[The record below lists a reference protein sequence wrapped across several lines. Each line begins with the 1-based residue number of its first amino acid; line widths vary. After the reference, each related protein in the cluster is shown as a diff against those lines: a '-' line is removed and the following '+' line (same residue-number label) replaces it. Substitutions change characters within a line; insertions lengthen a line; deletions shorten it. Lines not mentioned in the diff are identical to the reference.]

1 MLKNKNINTILLLS
15 ILLFSIK
22 WVVSFYFYDESLSV
36 RLIFDSGRDGEQY
49 FPLIKYFAS
58 FELNKS
64 FDPSVENLKI
74 MPFPITAILI
84 HSTLFKI
91 FGNLGFLIVE
101 FLAIFSFLIIFYKIF
116 SYFFSKNESILLSL
130 LFFSIPSI
138 ISILNIES
146 LPYINLLK
154 SEFYTLRIPRP
165 IISGLYLFSFLYL
178 IVSMD
183 KGEIFTKK
191 KSILLGIILGFS
203 LSSVYHFFFIEISS
217 FLIFLVYKFKSNILK
232 KIIEN
237 YKNIL
242 LSIFFFLLSILPFLL
257 ILLYHEEDLSG
268 RAGVFQLNFEKKKI
282 LLEHYLSGYIKIEFL
297 IFFLISTFLVYL
309 SNKQK
314 ITRYK
319 IINIFFILFLGSMFA
334 PIIFIVFSNKAS
346 VLYHFNNAV
355 FVWASLM
362 FAVYFITILKYLLK
376 IELNLFVCRIF
387 CVLIALLYCF
397 NIFLEQEKKYNIKI
411 YQQQRI
417 EFQKITEIIN
427 NNVSINK
434 ASVMTFNIDLMIWAI
449 MNDVKYLSLIS
460 AFSSSKTDDMIE
472 NDLIK
477 SFKFLQLNAQD
488 FKYFL
493 RNKKEQRWRYL
504 NNNVATFFLY
514 RYQANSVK
522 TYNNSKNFDPE
533 VAKFILSSSPLYT
546 QQSAIPNEEFLRLE
560 KKFHDTEIKKHNNPD
575 VIILENSMSLSK
587 NAIIKKKNYCKL
599 HNGTIFVLYL
609 RKNYKIKCD

>member
-1 MLKNKNINTILLLS
+1 MITI
-15 ILLFSIK
+15 
-22 WVVSFYFYDESLSV
+22 
-36 RLIFDSGRDGEQY
+36 
-49 FPLIKYFAS
+49 
-58 FELNKS
+58 
-64 FDPSVENLKI
+64 
-74 MPFPITAILI
+74 
-84 HSTLFKI
+84 
-91 FGNLGFLIVE
+91 
-101 FLAIFSFLIIFYKIF
+101 
-116 SYFFSKNESILLSL
+116 
-130 LFFSIPSI
+130 
-138 ISILNIES
+138 
-146 LPYINLLK
+146 
-154 SEFYTLRIPRP
+154 
-165 IISGLYLFSFLYL
+165 YL
-178 IVSMD
+178 
-183 KGEIFTKK
+183 
-191 KSILLGIILGFS
+191 
-203 LSSVYHFFFIEISS
+203 
-217 FLIFLVYKFKSNILK
+217 
-232 KIIEN
+232 
-237 YKNIL
+237 
-242 LSIFFFLLSILPFLL
+242 
-257 ILLYHEEDLSG
+257 
-268 RAGVFQLNFEKKKI
+268 
-282 LLEHYLSGYIKIEFL
+282 
-297 IFFLISTFLVYL
+297 
-309 SNKQK
+309 
-314 ITRYK
+314 
-319 IINIFFILFLGSMFA
+319 
-334 PIIFIVFSNKAS
+334 
-346 VLYHFNNAV
+346 
-355 FVWASLM
+355 
-362 FAVYFITILKYLLK
+362 ITILKYLLK

-387 CVLIALLYCF
+387 CVLIVLLYCF
-397 NIFLEQEKKYNIKI
+397 NIFLEQDKKYNIKI

-560 KKFHDTEIKKHNNPD
+560 KKFYDTEIKKHNNPD

-609 RKNYKIKCD
+609 RKNYKVKCD